1 MVAYGTFV
9 GNQTLDMKKFVLLV
23 ASFILTTS
31 TLLAQTNIRAE
42 VRDSTGEALPSA
54 TVMLMNATD
63 SVLVSFAMTADNGTF
78 ELNRVKPGEYFIRVT
93 YVGYGNYEKPLSIAP
108 DAPPIDLGV
117 IRLEAIAELLEGI
130 TVTGRRNP
138 INVSKDTI
146 EFSASSFAGRPNEAV
161 EELLKR
167 LPGVEVDRDGTVKAQ
182 GETVQRVLV
191 DGKEFFGNDPKI
203 ATKNLPADAIDKVQV
218 YERKSDQSEFTG
230 IDDGQREKTI
240 NLSLKEDRKAGVFG
254 TLTAGYGDAGRFEG
268 KGNVNTFNKT
278 TRLSFIGNANNT
290 NQQGFSLND
299 YLSFSGGGG
308 RGGGRS
314 VRFGG
319 GNNSAPID
327 FGDNNGV
334 ATTIASGVNLNH
346 EFSDKTEL
354 TMSYFYSRFDKN
366 LIQSRFQETFLQD
379 NSFFTASDS
388 RQDNLTNN
396 HSVNLRFEHEFD
408 SLQSIQVRST
418 FGYNTSEQLSNS
430 FSESFFS
437 LDDPQN
443 ESDQLN
449 ENEGDN
455 LRTTAN
461 VLYRRKF
468 GKPGRTF
475 SLNFNGGL
483 NNSTQFGLT
492 EAFNTFYRNGQAI
505 VDPLDQEYD
514 QDNEGNNYGIRL
526 SYTEPLARKL
536 FVEATFDNGKN
547 QTDVNREVFDLTGE
561 APVFETELSNIYRSD
576 YNYNRAGLNF
586 LFNGR
591 DYSLTLGSELQQTSL
606 DGDLLLSDT
615 EIRQSYTNYLPNVRF
630 NYSFTSTKSLRFDYE
645 TRVNEPELTQ
655 LQPIVDNS
663 NPLNIYVGN
672 PDLDVA
678 YSHSVRMRFLS
689 FNPINFSN
697 MFAFLNFTYT
707 KDAIKNT
714 QFINDDLATITTP
727 QNVGDEYRLNLN
739 LNYGTQFNNLGFK
752 FNVGPNLTYL
762 RSINFINTVEN
773 DIDQVDVGMRL
784 RFDNLNQ
791 DKVAVGLGGN
801 ISYST
806 TQYSIANDQN
816 RDFINH
822 TYFGDITVNFS
833 ESFRVSTEMDYRL
846 FTGLNDGFNQDIP
859 IWKASV
865 SKNFLAGNKGQITLG
880 VYDIL
885 NQNRGISRENALNY
899 TLDEQVN
906 ALGRYFLMSFTY
918 SIRGFDQKPQGR
930 TVIMRR

>member
-1 MVAYGTFV
+1 
-9 GNQTLDMKKFVLLV
+9 MKRFSLLL
-23 ASFILTTS
+23 AGFILTTT
-31 TLLAQTNIRAE
+31 TLLAQTNIRGE
-42 VRDSTGEALPSA
+42 VKDSTAAALPSA
-54 TVMLMNATD
+54 TVMLMNTAD
-63 SVLVSFAMTADNGTF
+63 SVLVSFAMTADDGTF
-78 ELNRVKPGEYFIRVT
+78 ELNRVKPGDYFVRVT
-93 YVGYGNYEKPLSIAP
+93 YVGYGNYEKEISIAS
-108 DAPPIDLGV
+108 DTPPIDLGV
-117 IRLEAIAELLEGI
+117 IQLEAIAELLEGI
-130 TVTGRRNP
+130 TVTGKRNP
-138 INVSKDTI
+138 INVKNDTL
-146 EFSASSFAGRPNEAV
+146 EFSASSFQGRPNEAV

-182 GETVQRVLV
+182 GENVQRVLV

-218 YERKSDQSEFTG
+218 YDRKSDQSEFTG

-308 RGGGRS
+308 RGGGMRTLRMDGGSSS
-314 VRFGG
+314 V
-319 GNNSAPID
+319 PID
-327 FGDNNGV
+327 FGNNNGI

-354 TMSYFYSRFDKN
+354 TLSYFYSRFDKE
-366 LIQSRFQETFLQD
+366 LIQSQFRETFLQD
-379 NSFFTASDS
+379 NTFFTASDS
-388 RQDNLTNN
+388 RQNNLSNN

-418 FGYNTSEQLSNS
+418 FGYNTSEQFSNS

-437 LDDPQN
+437 AENPQN
-443 ESDQLN
+443 ESDQMN
-449 ENEGDN
+449 DNEGDN
-455 LRTTAN
+455 LRSTAN
-461 VLYRRKF
+461 ILYRRKF
-468 GKPGRTF
+468 NKPGRTF
-475 SLNFNGGL
+475 SLNVNGGF

-505 VDPLDQEYD
+505 VDPLDQEFD

-536 FVEATFDNGKN
+536 FLEATYNTGQN
-547 QTDVNREVFDLTGE
+547 QTDVNREVYDLTGE

-576 YNYNRAGLNF
+576 YTYNRAGLNF
-586 LFNGR
+586 LINGR

-606 DGDLLLSDT
+606 DGDLILSDT
-615 EIRQSYTNYLPNVRF
+615 EIRQSFTNYLPNVRF

-645 TRVNEPELTQ
+645 TRVNEPSIQQ

-672 PDLDVA
+672 ENLDVA
-678 YSHSVRMRFLS
+678 YNHSVRMRFLS

-697 MFAFLNFTYT
+697 MFAFLSFTYT

-714 QFINDDLATITTP
+714 QFINEDLATVTTP
-727 QNVGDEYRLNLN
+727 QNVGDEYRMNLN
-739 LNYGTQFNNLGFK
+739 LNYGTQFRNLGFK
-752 FNVGPNLTYL
+752 FNVGPRLTYL
-762 RSINFINTVEN
+762 RTINFINTIEN
-773 DIDQVDVGMRL
+773 DIDQIDVGLRL

-791 DKVAVGLGGN
+791 DKVAIGLGGN
-801 ISYST
+801 ISYAT

-833 ESFRVSTEMDYRL
+833 ESFRINTEMDYRL

-859 IWKASV
+859 IWKASI
-865 SKNFLAGNKGQITLG
+865 SKNFLAGNKGQLTLG

-918 SIRGFDQKPQGR
+918 SIRGFDQKQPGNR
-930 TVIMRR
+930 IMIRR